1 MTQFLNQSDSD
12 FVKSRFEEEMVHD
25 VRLTLFTE
33 PDLKGLLVPGMDCE
47 TCAPTQQLLEEV
59 SLLSEK
65 IQLDVVNHREDRE
78 LTESYG
84 VARVPTIVFSRD
96 DESNV
101 KYLGIPAGTEF
112 PVLLEAIINVS
123 SGSPALSEETIS
135 FLSSLEEEISIKVF
149 VTPKRPYCPGVAS
162 LAHAMAVT
170 SDKIDAEVIEV
181 QEFPELGRTFGV
193 RGVPLTVINGSIS
206 FTGAANEQMLVE
218 HLKSAVE

>member
-12 FVKSRFEEEMVHD
+12 FVKSRLEEEMVHD

-149 VTPKRPYCPGVAS
+149 VTP
-162 LAHAMAVT
+162 
-170 SDKIDAEVIEV
+170 
-181 QEFPELGRTFGV
+181 
-193 RGVPLTVINGSIS
+193 N
-206 FTGAANEQMLVE
+206 
-218 HLKSAVE
+218 

>member
-33 PDLKGLLVPGMDCE
+33 PDLQGLLVPGMDCE

-149 VTPKRPYCPGVAS
+149 VTP
-162 LAHAMAVT
+162 
-170 SDKIDAEVIEV
+170 
-181 QEFPELGRTFGV
+181 
-193 RGVPLTVINGSIS
+193 N
-206 FTGAANEQMLVE
+206 
-218 HLKSAVE
+218 